1 MKFRAALCLILT
13 LALCGCAAPS
23 NVQTESVLPGYRSA
37 GDIAYGGSAQ
47 GAGDLN
53 AKSLSIQTQANG
65 EKAET
70 VLTFSFVS
78 GSRMSGGVEEQAGC
92 GVPVYSVYTLDNPA
106 RLVVEFENLAHWD
119 YRHGLELTSPLLRG
133 TFQHSLFGSPRVSLY
148 FQLSQPALFTTAEEG
163 DTLSIHLLPKNRQEQ
178 TSYFVTANAYSGY
191 CSGTISA
198 EFNIS
203 PTLAS
208 DLQNVLLISPAMQT
222 EAQADAY
229 LADALRLYPSIPA
242 EQWQVVTLTG
252 DELPAYDSTLNYLAA
267 LNTPAVRLLSGS
279 EITLPTLVPDGLYLC
294 DLPNG
299 AGFLFSRE
307 LPSESGTNE
316 YQQLYMMR
324 QDGQTALATAF
335 EFSAIEK
342 AQYSPDSR
350 KLAVLERTSG
360 STHLYVFDADTYELL
375 NDLSEMGFGGN
386 TSTFIWN
393 SLGNTIYAI
402 TGVSGV
408 ELHQFDYSI
417 PDEASRHSVVDRNSV
432 DEGSLGYCDGELYFS
447 HATMEEGSVVYH
459 IKPEGGIRK
468 PFTDGSRFVISEDAR
483 YMAVVRSSENT
494 GTATSKNSLI
504 LYELATGG
512 TRLITDKF
520 YPYDCIWS
528 QDCTKLY
535 YIESRISG
543 GQTEDDTSAAQTE
556 GADNTADGATADPA
570 DTEAEGSAPETAEG
584 IVSDPYPY
592 TLWVYDVAMGTSE
605 RLLDL
610 SAPNVFAG
618 NNADILYLNRYE
630 TDEFGTRM
638 RASYLLDLN
647 AVFAEEAERPT
658 GDTMDVQ

>member
-1 MKFRAALCLILT
+1 MKFRAVLYLIFT

-23 NVQTESVLPGYRSA
+23 NVQTEPILPGYRSA
-37 GDIAYGGSAQ
+37 GDIAYGGGTQ
-47 GAGDLN
+47 DVGDLN

-65 EKAET
+65 EKTET

-78 GSRMSGGVEEQAGC
+78 GSRMSGGVEEKAGC
-92 GVPVYSVYTLDNPA
+92 GVPDYSVYTLDNPA

-119 YRHGLELTSPLLRG
+119 YRHGLELASPLLRG
-133 TFQHSLFGSPRVSLY
+133 TFQHSLFGSPRVSLF
-148 FQLSQPALFTTAEEG
+148 FQLSQPSLFTVAEEG
-163 DTLSIHLLPKNRQEQ
+163 DTLSIRLLPQERAEQ
-178 TSYFVTANAYSGY
+178 TSYFVTANAYADY

-203 PTLAS
+203 PTLAA

-222 EAQADAY
+222 QELADAY
-229 LADALRLYPSIPA
+229 LADALQQYPSIPA
-242 EQWQVVTLTG
+242 EQWQIATLTG
-252 DELPAYDSTLNYLAA
+252 DALPAYDSTLNYLAA
-267 LNTPAVRLLSGS
+267 LKTPAVRLLSGS
-279 EITLPTLVPDGLYLC
+279 EITLPALAPDGLYLC

-324 QDGQTALATAF
+324 PDGQTTLATAF

-342 AQYSPDSR
+342 AQYSPDGR
-350 KLAVLERTSG
+350 KLAVLERASG

-386 TSTFIWN
+386 TNTFIWN
-393 SLGNTIYAI
+393 SLGNIIYAI
-402 TGVSGV
+402 TGVSGA

-417 PDEASRHSVVDRNSV
+417 PDEASRHSVVDRSSV
-432 DEGSLGYCDGELYFS
+432 DEGSLGYCDGELYFA

-468 PFTDGSRFVISEDAR
+468 PFTDGSRFVISDDER
-483 YMAVVRSSENT
+483 YMAIVRSSEDA

-504 LYELATGG
+504 LYELAVGSTH
-512 TRLITDKF
+512 RITDEF

-528 QDCTKLY
+528 QDCSKLY

-543 GQTEDDTSAAQTE
+543 GQSEDDTSDTAQ
-556 GADNTADGATADPA
+556 ADSTDDTADAEAD
-570 DTEAEGSAPETAEG
+570 GSAPETAET
-584 IVSDPYPY
+584 VPSDPYPY
-592 TLWVYDVAMGTSE
+592 TLWVYDVTAGTSE
-605 RLLDL
+605 PLLDL

-618 NNADILYLNRYE
+618 NNADVLYLNRYE
-630 TDEFGTRM
+630 SDEFGTLM

-647 AVFAEEAERPT
+647 AVFAEESEQPT
-658 GDTMDVQ
+658 DDTLDVQ